1 MWLMAYVSL
10 SENCRHLSSIFLWQ
24 PKFDE
29 HCDIVNRNI
38 CHLAIAPKLL
48 SLVLMCLDIFLV
60 LPKLDSG
67 LEMCL
72 WLLRKAHVHIFY
84 VWIAL
89 TMELTRS
96 RRGERRRN
104 LLLLGTHT
112 HFSTM
117 DIFLIGETAYKPIS
131 KAGVVYLR
139 AFFYFLFRSH
149 SDLAPVPRFSGLC
162 PLVSWKLITDR
173 VYDCLF

>member
-29 HCDIVNRNI
+29 HCAIVNRNI

-72 WLLRKAHVHIFY
+72 WLLRKAHV
-84 VWIAL
+84 
-89 TMELTRS
+89 E
-96 RRGERRRN
+96 
-104 LLLLGTHT
+104 LLLGRDVELGVQR
-112 HFSTM
+112 FELSTARLTGNDGM
-117 DIFLIGETAYKPIS
+117 VTVKPEAGAPMGDPFAVAIS
-131 KAGVVYLR
+131 PKVFILRLLAG
-139 AFFYFLFRSH
+139 
-149 SDLAPVPRFSGLC
+149 
-162 PLVSWKLITDR
+162 SWSKDSAS
-173 VYDCLF
+173 